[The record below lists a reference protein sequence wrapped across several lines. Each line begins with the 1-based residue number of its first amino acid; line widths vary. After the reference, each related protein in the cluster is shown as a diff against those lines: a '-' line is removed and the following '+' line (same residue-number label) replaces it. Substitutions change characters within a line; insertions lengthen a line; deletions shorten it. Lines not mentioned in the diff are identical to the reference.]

1 MGSSDKPDLTKGIL
15 QARLADGHVVLG
27 RVGDDEA
34 ILTRRGSEYFAV
46 GARCTHYGGPL
57 AEGLI
62 IGDEVRCP
70 WHHACFSLRTGE
82 ALRAPALDA
91 VPCWRVEQA
100 GDKVFVRE
108 RLVSTARRT
117 TSVAIARSPASVV
130 IVGGGAAGLSAA
142 HTLRAEGYDGPVTI
156 LSADASPPCD
166 RPNLSKDYLAGH
178 AQEEWIPL
186 RSPDYYRDQ
195 DIELLLNT
203 RVSSLDAPGKRL
215 QLSTG
220 APRDFD
226 HLLLA
231 TGADPVQLAIPG
243 AGDSR
248 VCYLRTYA
256 DSRDLVEKA
265 ARSKHV
271 VIIGS
276 SFIGLE
282 VAGSLRERGLAVRVL
297 GRDRQPLERVLG
309 PEVGRFLRELHE
321 AHGVV
326 FHLGDSVTRVEGD
339 KVLLASGTIL
349 EADLLVVGIGV
360 QPSIALAERASLR
373 VDRGVLVNEYLE
385 TSAPGIFAAG
395 DIARWPD
402 AYSGSL
408 VRIEHWVVA
417 ERQGQVA
424 ARNMLGGRERFEAV
438 PFFWTR
444 QHDVSISYVGHAE
457 TWDAIDIHGSLDAK
471 DCAVSY
477 RKAGRTLAVATIG
490 RDLESLK
497 AEAALEKAIR
507 AQSSTLS
514 HKGGS

>member
-1 MGSSDKPDLTKGIL
+1 MGSSDKPDLAKGIL
-15 QARLADGHVVLG
+15 RDRVSDGQAVVG
-27 RVGDDEA
+27 RVGEDDA
-34 ILTRRGSEYFAV
+34 ILARRGDEYFAV

-62 IGDEVRCP
+62 IEDQVRCP

-82 ALRAPALDA
+82 ALHAPALDA
-91 VPCWRVEQA
+91 VACWRVEQV

-108 RLVSTARRT
+108 RRATTARRAS
-117 TSVAIARSPASVV
+117 SVGTARSPASVV

-142 HTLRAEGYDGPVTI
+142 HTLRAEGYDGLVTI

-178 AQEEWIPL
+178 AKEEWIPL

-195 DIELLLNT
+195 RIELLLNT
-203 RVSSLDAPGKRL
+203 HVSSLDARAKRL

-220 APRDFD
+220 ATRDFD
-226 HLLLA
+226 RMLLA
-231 TGADPVQLAIPG
+231 TGADPVPLAIPG
-243 AGDSR
+243 ADDSR
-248 VCYLRTYA
+248 VFYLRTYA
-256 DSRDLVEKA
+256 DSRRLVEKTA
-265 ARSKHV
+265 AAKRV

-282 VAGSLRERGLAVRVL
+282 VAASLRERGLVVSVL

-309 PEVGRFLRELHE
+309 PEVGRFIRELHE

-339 KVLLASGTIL
+339 KVLLASGKTL
-349 EADLLVVGIGV
+349 EADFLVVGIGV
-360 QPSIALAERASLR
+360 RPSIALAERASLR

-385 TSAPGIFAAG
+385 TSAPDIFAAG

-402 AYSGSL
+402 PASGSL
-408 VRIEHWVVA
+408 IRVEHWVVA
-417 ERQGQVA
+417 QRQGQVA

-457 TWDAIDIHGSLDAK
+457 TWDTIEIDGSLDAK

-477 RKAGRTLAVATIG
+477 KKAGRTLAVATIG

-497 AEAALEKAIR
+497 AEAAMEKAIR
-507 AQSSTLS
+507 A
-514 HKGGS
+514 G